1 MTIRYN
7 QVEIPPGA
15 DLPLKESLE
24 NFRRALEQREN
35 WIPMWE
41 EAYDYSFPNRTN
53 FHSHVPGQTRT
64 DLIYDDR
71 APQYVPK
78 FASRILSGLFPEN
91 ARAFHLKL
99 GPDIAVENRSPEAQ
113 MMLDELTQYIHE
125 SIWNSNFHEECHEAM
140 QDLAIGTMLLYMQ
153 PGEYIGQFKFKSI
166 PLTNYA
172 LLQGPHGAPKGWYFW
187 KEKQA
192 LVNLEQEYKGKIKYS
207 ENLQKK
213 MAKNRDMTD
222 TVITELIRDYSKKYE
237 CYKFRVFLLQCGE
250 MVVEDKI
257 EGYGSLPMITARWS
271 KSSSELYGRGP
282 LIQVMPTVKTVN
294 HVMEMILQ
302 NAEMALAGT
311 YVYDD
316 DGVFNPHNVFIEPGA
331 FIPRAPGSSIDVLP
345 TASKFDV
352 GQLTLEERQRNIRRG
367 LFVADFEQKGKTPL
381 SATEIMERRFLSAT
395 DMGTVQGRLKT
406 ELLNPLIRRA
416 VHILNDQGIVDIPA
430 VDGNQIVIYPES
442 PLLRAQK
449 QQDIQELLAYNQQL
463 QGMFGQMGASAM
475 KYGETAA
482 YLAEL
487 HGIPQRLVMSKG
499 EIAELTQQTQEQAA
513 QGQIDPD
520 MLQNL
525 IGLGPKPQ

>member
-15 DLPLKESLE
+15 DLPLKKSLE

-35 WIPMWE
+35 WIPLWE
-41 EAYDYSFPNRTN
+41 EAYDYSFPNRQN
-53 FHSHVPGQTRT
+53 FHSYVAGQKRT
-64 DLIYDDR
+64 DLIFDDT
-71 APQYVPK
+71 APQSVPK

-99 GPDIAVENRSPEAQ
+99 GPDIAVQNRTADAQ
-113 MMLDELTQYIHE
+113 VMLDELTQYIHE

-140 QDLAIGTMLLYMQ
+140 QDLAVGTMLLYMQ
-153 PGEYIGQFKFKSI
+153 PGEYLGQFKFKSI

-172 LLQGPHGAPKGWYFW
+172 LLQGPHGFPKGWYFW
-187 KEKQA
+187 NEKVT
-192 LVNLEQEYKGKIKYS
+192 LVNLAEEYKSKIKYS
-207 ENLQKK
+207 EELKKK
-213 MAKNRDMTD
+213 MEKNRDMTD
-222 TVITELIRDYSKKYE
+222 TVITELVRDFSKPYE
-237 CYKFRVFLLQCGE
+237 CYDFRVFLLKCGE

-282 LIQVMPTVKTVN
+282 LIQVMPSVKVVN
-294 HVMEMILQ
+294 HVTEMILQ

-345 TASKFDV
+345 TASKFDI
-352 GQLTLEERQRNIRRG
+352 GQMTLEERQRNIRKG
-367 LFVADFEQKGKTPL
+367 LFVDDFEKEGKTPL
-381 SATEIMERRFLSAT
+381 SATEVMERRFLSAT

-416 VHILNDQGIVDIPA
+416 VYLLNQQGIVEIPN
-430 VDGNQIVIYPES
+430 VDGNQVVIYPES

-463 QGMFGQMGASAM
+463 VGMFGQMGASAM

-487 HGIPQRLVMSKG
+487 HGIPQRLILSKEQMTEMTSQVGQAVG
-499 EIAELTQQTQEQAA
+499 E
-513 QGQIDPD
+513 GQIDPD

-525 IGLGPKPQ
+525 IGMGPKPQ